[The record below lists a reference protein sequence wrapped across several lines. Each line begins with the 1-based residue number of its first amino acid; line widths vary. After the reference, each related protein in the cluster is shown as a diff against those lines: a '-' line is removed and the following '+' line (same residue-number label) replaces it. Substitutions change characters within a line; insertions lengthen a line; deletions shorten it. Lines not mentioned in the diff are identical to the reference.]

1 MQRHGGIEAAAD
13 GGTGHTDLDAV
24 ADERGLGRIR
34 ELECLGLGLVG
45 QLTEGGNDGLRR
57 QDLRVLAAQMGVG
70 GDDSWMSPVH
80 SQYHIPADQPISLD
94 VNLEL
99 I

>member
-1 MQRHGGIEAAAD
+1 MF
-13 GGTGHTDLDAV
+13 
-24 ADERGLGRIR
+24 
-34 ELECLGLGLVG
+34 
-45 QLTEGGNDGLRR
+45 
-57 QDLRVLAAQMGVG
+57 LRVLAAQMGVG

-94 VNLEL
+94 VDLEL